1 MNLIKTFRIIIGV
14 LLLLSTVTIFALL
27 FMEIESLAVLFNF
40 GIDISAGNIGE
51 AIAGAVAGL
60 VAGLIFFF
68 VMILVGIINVVIYA
82 VLGALTLA
90 LKRKKAMPII
100 VSIFTALALVIGIR
114 GLIVLTLGGY
124 TSIVLPL
131 RITSDV
137 VIIAL
142 SIASLTLIFRA
153 DKLPRVE

>member
-14 LLLLSTVTIFALL
+14 LLLLSTLTIFALL
-27 FMEIESLAVLFNF
+27 FLEIDSLAVLFNF
-40 GIDISAGNIGE
+40 GIDVSAGNIGE

-68 VMILVGIINVVIYA
+68 AMVFVAIFNVIIYA

-100 VSIFTALALVIGIR
+100 VSIFTALALVIGISPNVGR
-114 GLIVLTLGGY
+114 IHKSNIASTY
-124 TSIVLPL
+124 YQRYCNNSIVYSFSHPY
-131 RITSDV
+131 
-137 VIIAL
+137 
-142 SIASLTLIFRA
+142 FQG
-153 DKLPRVE
+153 

>member
-14 LLLLSTVTIFALL
+14 LLLLSTLTIFALL
-27 FMEIESLAVLFNF
+27 FLEINSLAVLFNF
-40 GIDISAGNIGE
+40 GIDVSAGNIGE
-51 AIAGAVAGL
+51 AIVGAVAGL

-68 VMILVGIINVVIYA
+68 LMVFVAIFNVIIYA

-124 TSIVLPL
+124 TSLILPL
-131 RITSDV
+131 RITSDI

-142 SIASLTLIFRA
+142 SIVSLTLIFKGE
-153 DKLPRVE
+153 KLPRVE

>member
-14 LLLLSTVTIFALL
+14 LLLLSTLTIFALL
-27 FMEIESLAVLFNF
+27 FLEIDSLAVLFNF
-40 GIDISAGNIGE
+40 GIDVSAGNIGE
-51 AIAGAVAGL
+51 AIVGAVAGL

-68 VMILVGIINVVIYA
+68 AMVFVAIFNVIIYA

-124 TSIVLPL
+124 TSLILPL
-131 RITSDV
+131 RITSDI

-142 SIASLTLIFRA
+142 SIVSLTLIFKGE
-153 DKLPRVE
+153 KLPRVE

>member
-14 LLLLSTVTIFALL
+14 LLLLSTLTIFALL
-27 FMEIESLAVLFNF
+27 FLEIESLAVLFNF
-40 GIDISAGNIGE
+40 GIDVSAGNIGE
-51 AIAGAVAGL
+51 AIVGAVAGL

-68 VMILVGIINVVIYA
+68 LMVFVAIFNVIIYA

-124 TSIVLPL
+124 TSLILPL
-131 RITSDV
+131 RITSDI

-142 SIASLTLIFRA
+142 SIVSLTLIFKGE
-153 DKLPRVE
+153 KLPRVE